1 MQGTLHLEEART
13 INQSACQSFCLW
25 STTSFILLKIF
36 CHVRKNTLSRLSSLS
51 INVGGFPLPTGTW
64 TWVTTLT
71 IRKPRKACLVSSM
84 REKIT
89 GIISHAKA
97 PLSRAAIPRSL
108 LWIANAS
115 YSRISKYTRNWKYIY
130 CNIDKNTLQ
139 HISENSKA
147 TQF

>member
-1 MQGTLHLEEART
+1 
-13 INQSACQSFCLW
+13 
-25 STTSFILLKIF
+25 
-36 CHVRKNTLSRLSSLS
+36 
-51 INVGGFPLPTGTW
+51 
-64 TWVTTLT
+64 
-71 IRKPRKACLVSSM
+71 M

-115 YSRISKYTRNWKYIY
+115 YSRISKYTRNWEYIY